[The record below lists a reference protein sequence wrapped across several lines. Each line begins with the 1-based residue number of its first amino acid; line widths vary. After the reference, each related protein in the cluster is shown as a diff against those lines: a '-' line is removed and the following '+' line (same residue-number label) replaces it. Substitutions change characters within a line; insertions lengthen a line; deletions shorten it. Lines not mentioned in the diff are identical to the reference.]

1 MTNTLKYYINE
12 LNELEY
18 AKVLSDQSWLIELKN
33 QKSTGCNLML
43 GSALNTL
50 TVSIVHDTL
59 YGDTRKQFLKVLVL
73 ASV

>member
-1 MTNTLKYYINE
+1 MPYALKYYINE

-33 QKSTGCNLML
+33 KKSTGCNLML

-50 TVSIVHDTL
+50 TVSIVHNTL
-59 YGDTRKQFLKVLVL
+59 LGDTRKQFLNILVLV
-73 ASV
+73 AI

>member
-1 MTNTLKYYINE
+1 MTYALKHYLNE
-12 LNELEY
+12 LTELEY
-18 AKVLSDQSWLIELKN
+18 ANVISDRLWLIELKN
-33 QKSTGCNLML
+33 QKSKGCNLML